1 MRKFDL
7 SQLVGAKT
15 MVSVAVFC
23 HFPAILNRM
32 NLTELLDQTAAR
44 WPQKRAL
51 IEESR
56 VVSYR
61 ELAGQ
66 VNSLAHQLELLGINH
81 GGRVG
86 LAFPNGI
93 AYVALTFALWRVQL
107 VVVPVPTECPEEEIA
122 EIAATMQLSGI
133 LTPKSR
139 GHSLAVGAECFFTKL
154 QPATPPDNHGLNLA
168 FIRFTS
174 GTTSARKGVAL
185 SHETICDRVR
195 SANQAFGITADDT
208 VIWCLPMAH
217 HFLITI
223 VLYIE
228 VGATMVLARHVT
240 AKPLLEAVNRWQGT
254 VLYAAPFHYA
264 MWARDNSATPIPSV
278 RLAVSTTCTLP
289 QNVADDFFRRYN
301 LPLVQGL
308 GVIELGLVTLN
319 ALAPREK
326 WNSVGRVAGV
336 FELRIANPAA
346 DGCGELAVRG
356 PGICDAYVAPW
367 VPREQILQD
376 GWFFTGDIARLDAEG
391 FLYLLSRK
399 TAVINLAGRKVF
411 PEEIEAVLNRHPAVA
426 EARVFGKLHPHLGE
440 TVEAEIVLSSAEAKL
455 DELPAFCRAHL
466 ASFKIPTRF
475 HVVAALPRTPV
486 TGKILR
492 AAPVA

>member
-1 MRKFDL
+1 
-7 SQLVGAKT
+7 
-15 MVSVAVFC
+15 
-23 HFPAILNRM
+23 M

-44 WPQKRAL
+44 WPQKPAL
-51 IEESR
+51 IEEST
-56 VVSYR
+56 VVTYG
-61 ELAGQ
+61 ELARQVGELANQLQALPLDAGQ
-66 VNSLAHQLELLGINH
+66 
-81 GGRVG
+81 RVG

-93 AYVALTFALWRVQL
+93 AYIALTFALWRLKV

-122 EIAATMQLSGI
+122 EIAETMQLAGI

-139 GHSLAVGAECFFTKL
+139 EGGVAVTTSCCFTKL
-154 QPATPPDNHGLNLA
+154 NPATLPDNHGLNLA

-185 SHETICDRVR
+185 SHETIRDRVR
-195 SANQAFGITADDT
+195 SANQAFCISADDT

-240 AKPLLEAVNRWQGT
+240 AKPLLEAVNRWHGT
-254 VLYAAPFHYA
+254 VLYAAPFHYS
-264 MWARDNSATPIPSV
+264 MWARDNSGAQIPSV
-278 RLAVSTTCTLP
+278 RLAVSTTCALP
-289 QNVADDFFRRYN
+289 QTVADDFFKRFN

-308 GVIELGLVTLN
+308 GVIELGLVALN
-319 ALAPREK
+319 TAAPREK
-326 WNSVGRVAGV
+326 WNSVGRVAGA
-336 FELRIANPAA
+336 FKLRLVNPDV

-367 VPREQILQD
+367 VPREQMLRED
-376 GWFFTGDIARLDAEG
+376 WFFTGDLGRLDAEG

-411 PEEIEAVLNRHPAVA
+411 PEEIEAVLDRHPSVR
-426 EARVFGKLHPHLGE
+426 EARVYGKLHPHLGE
-440 TVEAEIVLSSAEAKL
+440 TVEAEIVLSSSDAKL
-455 DELPAFCRAHL
+455 DSLHAFCREHL
-466 ASFKIPTRF
+466 ASYKIPTRF
-475 HVVAALPRTPV
+475 TVVAALPRTPV

-492 AAPVA
+492 AAPAA